1 MRTVFC
7 KNSDALVEIGKVY
20 LFFKYIKTCIVMED
34 KTPLLQHMG
43 DAPELRILDF
53 FLDNSKSGYSKKEIM
68 EYTGI
73 SKTAFYEV
81 WDEILKFD
89 FIKTTRKYGKAQ
101 QLCAIN
107 KDNVLGQKLKDI
119 DEELCKQ
126 VMQRAMEEPI
136 PAN

>member
-1 MRTVFC
+1 
-7 KNSDALVEIGKVY
+7 
-20 LFFKYIKTCIVMED
+20 MED
-34 KTPLLQHMG
+34 QTPLLQHMG